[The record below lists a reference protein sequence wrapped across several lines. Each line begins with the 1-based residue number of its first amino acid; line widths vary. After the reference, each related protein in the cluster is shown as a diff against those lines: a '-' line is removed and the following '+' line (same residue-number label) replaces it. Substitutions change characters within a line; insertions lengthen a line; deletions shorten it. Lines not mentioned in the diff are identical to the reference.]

1 MYSGLILLLTPTVMV
16 LMALYKKSLS
26 PQSPL
31 SSILP
36 KEALLHRLAAFDSAR
51 ALRLKE
57 VRQAVPAPRCGV
69 LLAYRVVTED
79 EALAY

>member
-1 MYSGLILLLTPTVMV
+1 MV
-16 LMALYKKSLS
+16 LMALHKKSLS

-31 SSILP
+31 SAIPP
-36 KEALLHRLAAFDSAR
+36 KEVILHRLAAFDSTVR

-57 VRQAVPAPRCGV
+57 VRQAVPAPRFGV

-79 EALAY
+79 EELVY